1 MLTQQVQVLFY
12 SWKDEP
18 LKTFEQKCDLMC
30 AVRLCSLPYIM
41 CGNPRTSDF
50 FSLVPSVIATS
61 VGDKKKASRAKWQ
74 NNKTNKTSLIPPA
87 LCEAKVSFCENLELW
102 FVVNYLGKGLFSF
115 KWKRQSPDI

>member
-61 VGDKKKASRAKWQ
+61 VGEKKKQAEQ
-74 NNKTNKTSLIPPA
+74 NGRTTKPTKPL
-87 LCEAKVSFCENLELW
+87 
-102 FVVNYLGKGLFSF
+102 
-115 KWKRQSPDI
+115 